1 MEWRCGRSLIDWMT
15 LMSGIWYD
23 VLALAGLTAMTI
35 AIACWFAIRF
45 VAPVLLAQTRQD
57 WRLARPVWTA
67 FAVGI
72 TLTVAGG
79 SLLSIVAILLLIPFS
94 GRLPDAAGPVLV
106 FAFVA
111 GSVCTALGM
120 LGFLLWIALGLV
132 GSLSIRRV
140 AHVDHRRRTLAYV
153 FGGLTGI
160 SGGVEVGV
168 TVHAWPLSLVLG
180 MAIVG
185 VAFLVTA
192 IMVRILEHDAAT
204 STGEK

>member
-1 MEWRCGRSLIDWMT
+1 
-15 LMSGIWYD
+15 MSGIWFYA
-23 VLALAGLTAMTI
+23 LALFGVTAMTI
-35 AIACWFAIRF
+35 AVVCWFAIRF

-72 TLTVAGG
+72 TLTIAGG
-79 SLLSIVAILLLIPFS
+79 GLLSIVAILLLRSFS
-94 GRLPDAAGPVLV
+94 GRLPDAAGPVLT

-120 LGFLLWIALGLV
+120 LGFLLWIGLGLV
-132 GSLSIRRV
+132 VILSIRLV

-153 FGGLTGI
+153 FGGLIGI
-160 SGGVEVGV
+160 SGGVEVCA
-168 TVHAWPLSLVLG
+168 TVHACPISLVLG

-185 VAFLVTA
+185 VAFLVTV
-192 IMVRILEHDAAT
+192 IMVRILE
-204 STGEK
+204 